1 MEEPKGNSLAVAQ
14 RSLCLFGIVPTN
26 LREKENNMTEGTVQ
40 ADALRAFCVRVFE
53 RLEVPTAD
61 AEITTDVLLAAN
73 LRGIDSHGVARL
85 RRYVK
90 GLQDGVMLAQPEEEV
105 INEAATTALI
115 DAGAGLGQPVS
126 YRAMKLAI
134 EKAEKYGTGF
144 VTVRNSNH
152 YGIAGYYAMMALE
165 HDMIGISMTNAAVLV
180 VPTFGRDAMLG
191 TNPIAVA
198 APAGQERSFVLDMA
212 TSTVPRGKL
221 EVYNRQ
227 EKSLPQGWATDETGT
242 PTTDAARV
250 LDNLLARHGGGLL
263 PLGGAGE
270 LLSGHKGYG
279 LALLVDILCGVL
291 PGAGYANNIYPKT
304 PEGKPLPANV
314 GHFFGALKV
323 AAFRPLDEFKATMD
337 DIIQRLKATSKAEDA
352 ERIYIHGEKEYEEAE
367 RRAKG
372 IPLGP
377 KVEADLKAI
386 AEELGVEYDL

>member
-1 MEEPKGNSLAVAQ
+1 MAGKTG
-14 RSLCLFGIVPTN
+14 T
-26 LREKENNMTEGTVQ
+26 TVQ
-40 ADALRAFCVRVFE
+40 PDALHLFCVRTFGK
-53 RLEVPTAD
+53 LDVPTSD

-90 GLQDGVMLAQPEEEV
+90 GLQDGVMLARPEEKVVSET
-105 INEAATTALI
+105 ATTALI

-126 YRAMKLAI
+126 YRAMNMAI
-134 EKAEKYGTGF
+134 EKADKYGTGF

-152 YGIAGYYAMMALE
+152 YGIAGYYAMMALK
-165 HDMIGISMTNAAVLV
+165 HDMIGLSMTNAAVLV
-180 VPTFGRDAMLG
+180 LPTFGRDAMLG

-198 APAGQERSFVLDMA
+198 APAGQERPFVLDMA

-221 EVYNRQ
+221 EVYDRQ
-227 EKSLPQGWATDETGT
+227 EKPLPQGWATDETGT

-250 LDNLLARHGGGLL
+250 LDNMLARRGGGLL

-279 LALLVDILCGVL
+279 LALLVDILSGVL

-314 GHFFGALKV
+314 GHIFGAIKV
-323 AAFRPLDEFKATMD
+323 EAFRPLDEFKATMD
-337 DIIQRLKATSKAEDA
+337 DIIQRLKAAPKAEGAD
-352 ERIYIHGEKEYEEAE
+352 RIYIHGEKEYEEAE
-367 RRAKG
+367 RRSKEG

-386 AEELGVEYDL
+386 AQELDVEYNL

>member
-1 MEEPKGNSLAVAQ
+1 MSQETRTTVLADV
-14 RSLCLFGIVPTN
+14 
-26 LREKENNMTEGTVQ
+26 
-40 ADALRAFCVRVFE
+40 LRAFCVRVFE
-53 RLEVPTAD
+53 KLDVPTAD

-90 GLQDGVMLAQPEEEV
+90 GLQDGVMLAQPEEKMVSET
-105 INEAATTALI
+105 ATTALI

-134 EKAEKYGTGF
+134 EKAGRYGTGF

-152 YGIAGYYAMMALE
+152 YGIAGYYAMTAME
-165 HDMIGISMTNAAVLV
+165 HDMIGISMTNAAVSV

-198 APAGQERSFVLDMA
+198 APAGQERPFVLDMA

-227 EKSLPQGWATDETGT
+227 EKPLPLGWATDETGT

-250 LDNLLARHGGGLL
+250 LDNMLARRGGGLL
-263 PLGGAGE
+263 PLGGAGKE
-270 LLSGHKGYG
+270 LRGYKGYG
-279 LALLVDILCGVL
+279 LALLVDILSGVL
-291 PGAGYANNIYPKT
+291 PGAGYADNIYPRTT
-304 PEGKPLPANV
+304 PEGKPLPADV
-314 GHFFGALKV
+314 GHFFGAIKV

-337 DIIQRLKATSKAEDA
+337 DIIQRLKATPKAEDA

-367 RRAKG
+367 LRAKG